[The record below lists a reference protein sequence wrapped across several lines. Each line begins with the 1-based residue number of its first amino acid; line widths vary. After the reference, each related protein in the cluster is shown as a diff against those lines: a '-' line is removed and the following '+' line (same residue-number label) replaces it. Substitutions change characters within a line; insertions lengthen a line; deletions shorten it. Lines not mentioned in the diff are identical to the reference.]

1 MKRRIA
7 ANPLFGKESE
17 VSQMKLVIDG
27 NIKEFDNAQVEA
39 AGEKCRALCEGC
51 DIGLEECLLGT
62 RDCPVKNAVE
72 SINAMI
78 RMGRGI
84 KRYRELKGLEE

>member
-1 MKRRIA
+1 
-7 ANPLFGKESE
+7 
-17 VSQMKLVIDG
+17 MKLVIDG

-62 RDCPVKNAVE
+62 RDCPVDVY
-72 SINAMI
+72 
-78 RMGRGI
+78 
-84 KRYRELKGLEE
+84 KRQVQEKRTENGAGFRE